1 MVTIRTLDN
10 GIKVALESISYVR
23 SISFGIWVKNGSRN
37 ELPQENGVS
46 HYIEHMMFK
55 GKPLLVPLA
64 MNAENK
70 AAQKKLDGPIS
81 FAGKDTQLL
90 ASSPRKLFLE
100 KTEAYN
106 AQVKAAIEQTGQ
118 KKA

>member
-46 HYIEHMMFK
+46 HYIEHMMFNLLQRL
-55 GKPLLVPLA
+55 GKLRF
-64 MNAENK
+64 
-70 AAQKKLDGPIS
+70 LDE
-81 FAGKDTQLL
+81 L
-90 ASSPRKLFLE
+90 
-100 KTEAYN
+100 
-106 AQVKAAIEQTGQ
+106 
-118 KKA
+118 

>member
-10 GIKVALESISYVR
+10 GIRVALESISYVR

-55 GKPLLVPLA
+55 GTESRTARRLRRKW
-64 MNAENK
+64 M
-70 AAQKKLDGPIS
+70 
-81 FAGKDTQLL
+81 QLGR
-90 ASSPRKLFLE
+90 AD
-100 KTEAYN
+100 
-106 AQVKAAIEQTGQ
+106 
-118 KKA
+118 

>member
-10 GIKVALESISYVR
+10 GIRVALESISYVR

-55 GKPLLVPLA
+55 GTKSRTARPVSYTHLTLPTILLV
-64 MNAENK
+64 
-70 AAQKKLDGPIS
+70 
-81 FAGKDTQLL
+81 
-90 ASSPRKLFLE
+90 
-100 KTEAYN
+100 
-106 AQVKAAIEQTGQ
+106 
-118 KKA
+118 